1 MFVKCIV
8 KNNRIYKL
16 AVLRN
21 KMKIKERLE
30 NFARRFSR
38 KAVVGGLVSIL
49 SISIS
54 TKKANADVVPAD
66 FFATDT
72 VKVRKLADYDSV
84 VATSNWDDYYGKI
97 KWDDVSKTD
106 VPIGYRVW
114 MLDKDKKPCGIFN
127 IASSPGIGKYGFLH
141 AYEDDSLTPTIDE
154 GALAGDIMKPY
165 LEEILTGKMYDANF
179 ETQVVFH
186 ADKGRYNVDIL
197 VNPISI
203 PEPATAGLL
212 GAGFLGWLALRKWRI
227 DQNKKNDV

>member
-1 MFVKCIV
+1 MEVFVKCIV

-72 VKVRKLADYDSV
+72 AKVLKMANYDSV
-84 VATSNWDDYYGKI
+84 VTTSNWDDYYGKVRWNDI
-97 KWDDVSKTD
+97 SKTN

-114 MLDKDKKPCGIFN
+114 MLDKDMKPCGIFN
-127 IASSPGIGKYGFLH
+127 ISTAGSYGFLH
-141 AYEDDSLTPTIDE
+141 AYEDDALTTTIDE
-154 GALAGDIMKPY
+154 GALVGDIMKPY
-165 LEEILTGKMYDANF
+165 LEEILTGKVYDADF
-179 ETQVVFH
+179 ETQAVFH

-212 GAGFLGWLALRKWRI
+212 GAGFLGWLALRKWKT
-227 DQNKKNDV
+227 KKENDV